1 MEVVNM
7 KQFYACE
14 PRYDWNNSKRSHE
27 WVEYDIN
34 TLIFDEAEVMLE
46 CDDSLSELTD
56 EEFYELVRKKA
67 DEIKNELIRNGIY
80 RNEYGQVMF
89 LYC

>member
-1 MEVVNM
+1 M

-14 PRYDWNNSKRSHE
+14 MKHDLRDSKRNHE

-34 TLIFDEAEVMLE
+34 TLIFDEAEMIIE
-46 CDDSLSELTD
+46 YDDSLPELTD
-56 EEFYELVRKKA
+56 EEFDELVKKKA
-67 DEIKNELIRNGIY
+67 DEIKQELMVNGIY
-80 RNEYGQVMF
+80 NNKYSASIF

>member
-1 MEVVNM
+1 M

-14 PRYDWNNSKRSHE
+14 MKHDLKGSKRNHE

-34 TLIFDEAEVMLE
+34 TLIFDEAEMIIE
-46 CDDSLSELTD
+46 YDDSLPELTD
-56 EEFYELVRKKA
+56 EEFDALVKKKA
-67 DEIKNELIRNGIY
+67 DEIKQELMDNGIY
-80 RNEYGQVMF
+80 NNKYSTTMF

>member
-1 MEVVNM
+1 M
-7 KQFYACE
+7 KQFYVCE
-14 PRYDWNNSKRSHE
+14 PKHNLKESKRNHE

-34 TLIFDEAEVMLE
+34 TLIFDEVESMME

-56 EEFYELVRKKA
+56 EEFFELVKKKA
-67 DEIKNELIRNGIY
+67 DEIKQELMRNGIY
-80 RNEYGQVMF
+80 RNEYGIPMF